1 MVLNHG
7 LEWADPMFF
16 AFFKNTWLRFPMIRP
31 LRPLVRVIESRPLT
45 SEADPSGMYNSI
57 EYLYI
62 GLLKSQSSKVNKSDV
77 SVSFKT
83 FGFFYCII
91 IVG

>member
-1 MVLNHG
+1 MLNHG
-7 LEWADPMFF
+7 LEWADPHLFRI
-16 AFFKNTWLRFPMIRP
+16 LQ
-31 LRPLVRVIESRPLT
+31 EHGRPLT

-62 GLLKSQSSKVNKSDV
+62 GLLN
-77 SVSFKT
+77 KT